1 MDLDFPGQI
10 RIFWP
15 IRIRTQG
22 KQSDPDPGRIRTKGP
37 GSETLPTNLEKS
49 FVQNLIY
56 FFLFLS
62 KIDII
67 MLCKKTIVGHNGSY
81 RLTVRY
87 FLKDLMDLK
96 INGCILRKF
105 NNQRFQ
111 RFKKI

>member
-1 MDLDFPGQI
+1 MGEADKKDSVESAKYDINICSSSRTYSYWAFFHGFGFSGSDPD
-10 RIFWP
+10 FWP

-67 MLCKKTIVGHNGSY
+67 MLCKKTKVGHNGS
-81 RLTVRY
+81 
-87 FLKDLMDLK
+87 
-96 INGCILRKF
+96 
-105 NNQRFQ
+105 
-111 RFKKI
+111 